1 VARRQLPSTYVTYN
15 GPPYPTTVV
24 YNTNGF
30 NGTDVYTQYTGDGS
44 SANGWPDVSR
54 WNSWDYLWNANLP
67 LMANSCTNIGAVDQA
82 NNHPNETATVSEMI
96 RVIANS
102 SNVDPRFIF
111 VIMIQESNGCVRV

>member
-1 VARRQLPSTYVTYN
+1 MARRQLPSTYVTYN